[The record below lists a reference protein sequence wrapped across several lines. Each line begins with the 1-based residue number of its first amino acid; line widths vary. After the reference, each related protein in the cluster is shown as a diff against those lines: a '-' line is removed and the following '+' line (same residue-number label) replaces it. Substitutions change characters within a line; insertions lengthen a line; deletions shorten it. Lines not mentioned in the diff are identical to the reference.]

1 MKKTIKV
8 AVMIMAMMM
17 LLTIGGCSEANRV
30 SSNLALE
37 ADNFNIVRQVTVI
50 NCIQGDVLF
59 QLTGKISITK
69 DNADNQLEIVI
80 EDEGAYKKGIFGL
93 ADNVTYTVIDLENVG
108 VSKYK
113 YTLNYNP
120 NMWIPIEFKN
130 ID

>member
-8 AVMIMAMMM
+8 AVMIIAMIM

-59 QLTGKISITK
+59 QLT
-69 DNADNQLEIVI
+69 
-80 EDEGAYKKGIFGL
+80 
-93 ADNVTYTVIDLENVG
+93 
-108 VSKYK
+108 
-113 YTLNYNP
+113 
-120 NMWIPIEFKN
+120 
-130 ID
+130 

>member
-8 AVMIMAMMM
+8 AVMIITMMM
-17 LLTIGGCSEANRV
+17 VLTIGGCSEANRV

-69 DNADNQLEIVI
+69 DNADNQL
-80 EDEGAYKKGIFGL
+80 
-93 ADNVTYTVIDLENVG
+93 
-108 VSKYK
+108 
-113 YTLNYNP
+113 
-120 NMWIPIEFKN
+120 
-130 ID
+130 